1 MNKLKILVVED
12 DKLNSKLV
20 RTVLELDKYLVL
32 EAKNAE
38 EGIRSARDEGPD
50 LILMDIRLPGMNGL
64 EATRLIKTDP
74 RTKEIPVIALT
85 SLASAGTDIKMKQAG
100 CSGCISKPFDIGEFR
115 EIIALYLRGGGTIP
129 DNSPPGR

>member
-1 MNKLKILVVED
+1 MSEFKILVVED

-64 EATRLIKTDP
+64 EATRLIKKDP
-74 RTKEIPVIALT
+74 RTKDIPIIALT
-85 SLASAGTDIKMKQAG
+85 SLASAGTDSKMKAAG
-100 CSGCISKPFDIGEFR
+100 CSGFLSKPFDIKEFR
-115 EIIALYLRGGGTIP
+115 EVIALYLGGGGTIP